1 MVIYIQIL
9 LLFVLTVASLFFTAN
24 TVFTTYKLYKE
35 IVCKHK
41 KSKTEINTYD
51 NSVEKENEE
60 DILVKEAQLYDI
72 EKFKKRMRDLRLQ
85 QETDEDGL
93 YDYSGVPTKEE
104 LGFVTGT
111 EIGE

>member
-1 MVIYIQIL
+1 MIIYLQIL
-9 LLFVLTVASLFFTAN
+9 LLFSLTIASLFFTALASL
-24 TVFTTYKLYKE
+24 TAYKLYKE
-35 IVCKHK
+35 LACKYT
-41 KSKTEINTYD
+41 KSKIEVNTYD

-60 DILVKEAQLYDI
+60 DMLVQEAQLYDI

-85 QETDEDGL
+85 QEADEDGL